1 MRLGKLIIL
10 IALLGV
16 CGCGYK
22 ETKITDSLEITDHMN
37 SYMIREFE
45 YDGCQYIAFGA
56 GTGLSV
62 THKGN
67 CKYCQERHK

>member
-1 MRLGKLIIL
+1 MKKFIL
-10 IALLGV
+10 ITVLLF

-22 ETKITDSLEITDHMN
+22 ETKITDSLEIKDHMN

-45 YDGCQYIAFGA
+45 HDGCQYIAFGA

-67 CKYCQERHK
+67 CKYCQQRNK